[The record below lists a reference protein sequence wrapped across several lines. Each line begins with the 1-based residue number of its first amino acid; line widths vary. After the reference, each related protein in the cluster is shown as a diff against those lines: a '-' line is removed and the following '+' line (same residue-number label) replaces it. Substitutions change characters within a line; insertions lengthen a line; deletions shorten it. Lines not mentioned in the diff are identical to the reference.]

1 MVVYQHARKLI
12 YLPATL
18 TDFNLS
24 VSLSFS
30 QTTNHLWSLL
40 TPTTLP
46 KRRQEMKKKGMVLAY
61 IICGR
66 DSLLNSAIAS
76 ANRVDLGFIEG
87 GFVVTVACGE
97 RKF

>member
-1 MVVYQHARKLI
+1 
-12 YLPATL
+12 
-18 TDFNLS
+18 
-24 VSLSFS
+24 
-30 QTTNHLWSLL
+30 
-40 TPTTLP
+40 
-46 KRRQEMKKKGMVLAY
+46 MKKKGMVLAY